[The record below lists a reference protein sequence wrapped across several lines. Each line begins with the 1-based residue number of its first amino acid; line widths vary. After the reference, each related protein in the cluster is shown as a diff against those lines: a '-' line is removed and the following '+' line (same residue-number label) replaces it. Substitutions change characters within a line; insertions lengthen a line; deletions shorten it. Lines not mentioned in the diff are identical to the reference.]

1 MPYVSIKIAATP
13 CNDDAQNKSD
23 GISSFQVVES
33 SLFMLS
39 STGVYLKASE
49 VRE

>member
-1 MPYVSIKIAATP
+1 MPYVSTKIAATP

-23 GISSFQVVES
+23 GISSFQAVES
-33 SLFMLS
+33 GLFMLS
-39 STGVYLKASE
+39 STGVYLRALE